1 MLVHSDP
8 SSPLFLTTDASD
20 VAVGAVLSQGPQH
33 QPLAFYS
40 KKLSAAEVKYSAF
53 DRELLALYLSVKHF
67 RPTLEG
73 RSFTIFT
80 DDKPLRWGSGQC
92 SGEVAPPDSSPL
104 FRGRVL
110 HRHPARFGQVEC
122 CG

>member
-80 DDKPLRWGSGQC
+80 DHKPLCG
-92 SGEVAPPDSSPL
+92 ALDSAVEKSPL
-104 FRGRVL
+104 QTRHLSFTSHSGNGRRRGTEGLR
-110 HRHPARFGQVEC
+110 G
-122 CG
+122 